1 MLWVFFFSGN
11 LLSYPEVWGFLIAG
25 KFYID
30 IVPEGEVVD
39 QFYYAE
45 LLEEKLDHW
54 KGHCDK
60 LIQDLS
66 FWQLPYLWCKG
77 AGPKSFF
84 FFSHE
89 RICQDHERCLRATES
104 LQAMETIGVA
114 LVREYPKSS
123 QDLNPVENVWNIL
136 RELVNMSQ
144 PVAKEERADFEIRLK
159 AAVNHLNTQ
168 MSDSL
173 KDLWLC
179 QKKRAKLLLEATPPG
194 SRLAK

>member
-77 AGPKSFF
+77 AGPKSLFF
-84 FFSHE
+84 F
-89 RICQDHERCLRATES
+89 L
-104 LQAMETIGVA
+104 AMSA
-114 LVREYPKSS
+114 YVRTMKDVCVQLSRS
-123 QDLNPVENVWNIL
+123 RQW
-136 RELVNMSQ
+136 
-144 PVAKEERADFEIRLK
+144 RL
-159 AAVNHLNTQ
+159 
-168 MSDSL
+168 
-173 KDLWLC
+173 
-179 QKKRAKLLLEATPPG
+179 
-194 SRLAK
+194 